1 MTFFILRALGE
12 MAIHH
17 PVTGSFAAY
26 ATHYVNPFLGYLVGW
41 GYWFYWTIIAIAEV
55 TAVEGRKITFSVQ
68 AFDQVEKVG
77 EGSHERVVIDALS
90 GRIQGLPAPDVVVCV
105 VDATNLQRNLF
116 LASQIAD
123 AGIPLIIALNLVD
136 SARGSGL
143 RIDSEFE
150 GVVNCPDTL
159 VVGKTGVVKAE
170 INVKNAIIGGKVVG
184 NINATNKIE
193 LQSGSHIEGDIQTH
207 RLVIDEGV
215 FFEGSCK
222 MGGGSGEPETRTP
235 STSNVQSSIKQGGAQ
250 KPAPEKVGV

>member
-1 MTFFILRALGE
+1 MFGKELENSGVQEGRLNSILGKGCKFKGTVE
-12 MAIHH
+12 
-17 PVTGSFAAY
+17 
-26 ATHYVNPFLGYLVGW
+26 
-41 GYWFYWTIIAIAEV
+41 
-55 TAVEGRKITFSVQ
+55 VEGT
-68 AFDQVEKVG
+68 
-77 EGSHERVVIDALS
+77 
-90 GRIQGLPAPDVVVCV
+90 
-105 VDATNLQRNLF
+105 
-116 LASQIAD
+116 
-123 AGIPLIIALNLVD
+123 
-136 SARGSGL
+136 L

-222 MGGGSGEPETRTP
+222 MGGKPSDDLDSTRHLSSQTP
-235 STSNVQSSIKQGGAQ
+235 GVLGGQ
-250 KPAPEKVGV
+250 KPREKVGV